1 MDDRMRSIQRV
12 LDCSGELFRS
22 LHPGQNQVLL
32 TIDLTMPQLKTLACV
47 AHDTGATSGHV
58 ARSLGIGLSTLT
70 GIVDR
75 LVEQGLV
82 VRREDPE
89 DRRITR
95 VLPTERGQQ
104 LVDQL
109 LRWRNEQLTQ
119 LLSRLSLQELHVVE
133 EAFGYLVVAC
143 DVEQEAVA

>member
-12 LDCSGELFRS
+12 LDCSSELFKS

-32 TIDLTMPQLKTLACV
+32 TLELTMPQLKTLLCISP
-47 AHDTGATSGHV
+47 HGATSGQV

-75 LVEQGLV
+75 LAEQGLV
-82 VRREDPE
+82 VRQEDPA

-95 VLPTERGQQ
+95 VLPTERGRDM
-104 LVDQL
+104 VDQL
-109 LRWRNEQLTQ
+109 QRWRNEHLTQ
-119 LLSRLSLQELHVVE
+119 LLARLSADELRVVE
-133 EAFGYLVVAC
+133 EAFGYLVAATK
-143 DVEQEAVA
+143 DEEAVA

>member
-12 LDCSGELFRS
+12 LDCNSALFRS
-22 LHPGQNQVLL
+22 LQPGQNQILL
-32 TIDLTMPQLKTLACV
+32 TLDLTMPQLKTLLCV
-47 AHDTGATSGHV
+47 TPNSATSGQV

-75 LVEQGLV
+75 LAEQGRV
-82 VRREDPE
+82 ERREDPH

-95 VLPTERGQQ
+95 VLPTERGQA

-109 LRWRNEQLTQ
+109 LRWRNEHLTT
-119 LLSRLSLQELHVVE
+119 LLARLNPEELRVVE
-133 EAFGYLVVAC
+133 EAFGYLVAASA
-143 DVEQEAVA
+143 DKEAVA